1 MGKKRNPGVVIVGS
15 FLCVAV
21 IGILLL
27 SLPLMT
33 TDGQGLGFSDAAFM
47 AVSGS
52 CIIGLTVIDVSADL
66 TFWGQLVLLILIQT
80 GGVGFMTLATAVFAA
95 LGIRMGFS
103 YRNLMK
109 ESLNHNT
116 YYDIFSLTLT
126 VVRYTFLIEGIG
138 ALLLALRFIPLF
150 GWSKGLW
157 YSIFHAVS
165 AFNNAGF
172 DLFGTSLEGFV
183 GAWYINIVFMFL
195 IIIGVVITNVANNAI
210 TGAILMQIVVA
221 MAPSMG
227 IDNPAPLAMTI
238 TMAMFLAIL
247 TPAASPYAAVLHA
260 NK

>member
-183 GAWYINIVFMFL
+183 GDWYINIVFMFL
-195 IIIGVVITNVANNAI
+195 IIIGGMGFVVILE
-210 TGAILMQIVVA
+210 LMTSGVKKK
-221 MAPSMG
+221 S
-227 IDNPAPLAMTI
+227 PLSLCV
-238 TMAMFLAIL
+238 LACIRKW
-247 TPAASPYAAVLHA
+247 Y
-260 NK
+260 